1 VGPVDFSATP
11 VDASLEFGD
20 GKRPGLHSEFVL
32 PLDLSPYARPHGS
45 PRTARR
51 SMRTRRARR

>member
-20 GKRPGLHSEFVL
+20 GQRPGLRKWLLAQVNDS
-32 PLDLSPYARPHGS
+32 
-45 PRTARR
+45 
-51 SMRTRRARR
+51 